1 AIGRVAVLVGDAHG
15 GLDGHIRAVYGALA
29 VTGAQTQL
37 GGRTRDRGSTEGTE
51 QLVGRDDARLQALR
65 LPGSRAEGPM
75 VEGVAVL
82 VGARDVDGR
91 MATPARHL
99 PPDVEA
105 PRWPPAGIDRLHDER
120 ERKSRPD

>member
-1 AIGRVAVLVGDAHG
+1 
-15 GLDGHIRAVYGALA
+15 
-29 VTGAQTQL
+29 
-37 GGRTRDRGSTEGTE
+37 
-51 QLVGRDDARLQALR
+51 
-65 LPGSRAEGPM
+65 M

-120 ERKSRPD
+120 ERKSRPDGALLTVPHHDDGRQTGGGVGWLRTTRYQKQRDNEDSAHWRSDLP